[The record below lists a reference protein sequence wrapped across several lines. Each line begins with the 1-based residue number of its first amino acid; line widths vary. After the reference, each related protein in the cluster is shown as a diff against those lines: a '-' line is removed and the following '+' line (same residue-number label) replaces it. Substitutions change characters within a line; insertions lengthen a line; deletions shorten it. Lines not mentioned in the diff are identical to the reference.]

1 MQSIAPTPRTVV
13 KRPAWIE
20 NAVES
25 VEFRTAAD
33 EVMERPLGKNV
44 SDGTGHA
51 GNYSIQ
57 PRVARVGDSRTAKS
71 RTVMLVRFG

>member
-1 MQSIAPTPRTVV
+1 MA
-13 KRPAWIE
+13 AWIE
-20 NAVES
+20 NVVES

-33 EVMERPLGKNV
+33 EVIERPLGKNV